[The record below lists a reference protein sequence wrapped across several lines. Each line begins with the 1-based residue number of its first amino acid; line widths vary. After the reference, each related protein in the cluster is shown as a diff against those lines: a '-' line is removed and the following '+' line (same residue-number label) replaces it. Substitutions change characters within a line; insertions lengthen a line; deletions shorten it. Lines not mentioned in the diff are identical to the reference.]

1 MGGQSVV
8 DQKIRELVRE
18 DPRYAAGAY
27 EFVFDALDYAMMRFG
42 KHRRRGGERHLTV
55 EELLD
60 GIRAFAVGQYGPL
73 ARIVLESVGLY
84 GTEDLGEVVFNLVGK
99 GLLNKQESDERHQFA
114 NGFSFREAFDE
125 GALAEI
131 LAFEL

>member
-1 MGGQSVV
+1 MGGHSVV

-18 DPRYAAGAY
+18 DPRYSAGAY
-27 EFVFDALDYAMMRFG
+27 EFVFDALDYAMMRYG
-42 KHRRRGGERHLTV
+42 KHRRRGGDRHLSV

-60 GIRAFAVGQYGPL
+60 GIRSFAIGQFGPL
-73 ARIVLESVGLY
+73 ARVVLESAGLY

-99 GLLNKQESDERHQFA
+99 GLLNKQESDDREQFA